1 MSISSTVQQ
10 ADPRPA
16 SQPVAGRPAGR
27 VAGRVSRSTVVV
39 LAVLMAL
46 ADGFV
51 LTSVQGAVGAIERA
65 QRPFLFWLGTSAAMV
80 PVFVLAVVGAI
91 AYARKLFGPALR
103 TPLRVL
109 AASLLI
115 VVAGSAV
122 GTAEMAVS
130 AAYDYHQQ
138 SELAATA
145 FMDHGTIVT
154 PEQAAADPCTGS
166 CAAQQAQFDLDQ
178 RAAKVGSALALG
190 ANLVLVGWVVAM
202 RGGRLESRRPRS

>member
-10 ADPRPA
+10 ADLRPA
-16 SQPVAGRPAGR
+16 SQPVAGPPAGR
-27 VAGRVSRSTVVV
+27 VSWRTIGV

-46 ADGFV
+46 ADTFV
-51 LTSVQGAVGAIERA
+51 LTSIQGAVGAIERA
-65 QRPFLFWLGTSAAMV
+65 QHPFAFWLVISAGMV

-109 AASLLI
+109 AAALLI
-115 VVAGSAV
+115 VVAGTAV

-166 CAAQQAQFDLDQ
+166 CASQRTQFDLDQ
-178 RAAKVGSALALG
+178 RAAKLGSALALG

-202 RGGRLESRRPRS
+202 RGGRLESRRPRN